1 MVSIKDIAEKAGV
14 SRGTV
19 DRVLHG
25 RGRVSKETEERIRSI
40 AEELEYSPSEAGM
53 ALAAHK
59 KKIRLGFI
67 YVEGEMAPFYRPVEA
82 AAREKAREL
91 EQYGAE
97 VVFYPLAFS

>member
-19 DRVLHG
+19 DRVLHE
-25 RGRVSKETEERIRSI
+25 RGRVSEETAQRIRAL
-40 AEELEYSPSEAGM
+40 AEEMDYSPSEAGM

-67 YVEGEMAPFYRPVEA
+67 YV
-82 AAREKAREL
+82 
-91 EQYGAE
+91 
-97 VVFYPLAFS
+97 